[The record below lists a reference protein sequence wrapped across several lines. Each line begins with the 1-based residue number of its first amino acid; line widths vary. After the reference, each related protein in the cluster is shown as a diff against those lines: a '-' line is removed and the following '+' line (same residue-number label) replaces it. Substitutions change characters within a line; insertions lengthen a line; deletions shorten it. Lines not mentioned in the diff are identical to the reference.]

1 MAVVYKTLTSW
12 YDPFKMFTSFN
23 LEFKSRCKKRAQK
36 EGIIEY
42 LHLLTL
48 GYGTE

>member
-1 MAVVYKTLTSW
+1 
-12 YDPFKMFTSFN
+12 MFTSFN

-36 EGIIEY
+36 EGIEY
-42 LHLLTL
+42 LHLVTL